1 MHSFNGFLKKPFIV
15 FFHHHCLLESNH
27 MFSFYCDFLL
37 LLHDGVSVV
46 PPAKVNLIIGI
57 SGRSWTVFFN
67 MKLLLL
73 RADVTLYWGR
83 MMGWGFLPSAK
94 GVQPCKS
101 KQALNLWHSDPQ
113 IMWVMNSSNTTRLMC
128 FFYLPGNIK
137 IKQGSVV
144 VKYTTLKQFRAYVG
158 VSSSIKEFYSQFPS
172 WAFSLD
178 TSVTHTLFFI
188 WWLFQLF
195 PNLTRRNSEPIVLVV
210 PFIHFFHFSSAV
222 WPQLE
227 SSAVIERCRVHP
239 GQDGNLPQD

>member
-1 MHSFNGFLKKPFIV
+1 MDLISTALYVMHSFNGFLKKPFIFPPSLSAGDQSHV
-15 FFHHHCLLESNH
+15 Q
-27 MFSFYCDFLL
+27 FLL
-37 LLHDGVSVV
+37 WLPSSTAWWSFSCSTCNLD
-46 PPAKVNLIIGI
+46 LIIGI

-83 MMGWGFLPSAK
+83 MMRWDFLPSAK
-94 GVQPCKS
+94 GVQPCKT
-101 KQALNLWHSDPQ
+101 KQALNLWHSDPRV
-113 IMWVMNSSNTTRLMC
+113 MWVMNSSNTTRLMC

-137 IKQGSVV
+137 MKQASVV

-178 TSVTHTLFFI
+178 TSVTHTVFFI

-195 PNLTRRNSEPIVLVV
+195 PNVTRRNSEPIVL
-210 PFIHFFHFSSAV
+210 
-222 WPQLE
+222 
-227 SSAVIERCRVHP
+227 
-239 GQDGNLPQD
+239 